1 MKRYSVTLIGMGP
14 RGLSVFERLAAHARA
29 SLCPIDLILIE
40 PGPCGPG
47 VHAAR
52 QPQHLVM
59 DTPAGQVTVF
69 PVAGTLDPAPA
80 CVTPT
85 LAEWAR
91 AQGLRRYGAEVHRAG
106 EGGAAIGDDDYL
118 PRQLLGRY
126 LAWAYGAIAASL
138 PPTVRLE
145 HLRHRAVD
153 MVRQPD
159 GGFVVELDSGFC
171 VASDFVF
178 LATGPSCRQLT
189 DEEAQLRKFAQDHS
203 RCNSRLRYLRH
214 VYPLE
219 QLGAISQQAEVAIG
233 GMGAVA
239 HDVLA
244 ELTVGR
250 GGRFEQVGE
259 QLRYVASSQEPR
271 MTLFSRTG
279 LAPCARA
286 CATPAPVTFHFFT
299 AEALRDLRAR
309 ARRERGDSQ
318 LDFERQ
324 LLPLLLQDMA
334 YAFRC
339 NQDGQAPDPVWYRP
353 GVEERRAID
362 ALLFPLRGKAFAGA
376 PEGAGEFSAFAE
388 RLLRDDIAQAQQA
401 AATGILS
408 PLQAAASLLRAAAPL
423 LRECVEHGG
432 LQSASHR
439 AFLDVF
445 GPALARAGAGAP
457 SASGS
462 SWPR

>member
-286 CATPAPVTFHFFT
+286 CA
-299 AEALRDLRAR
+299 
-309 ARRERGDSQ
+309 RRRRSPSI
-318 LDFERQ
+318 F
-324 LLPLLLQDMA
+324 LPLKR
-334 YAFRC
+334 YATCAPARGASAATASWTSNASFCRC
-339 NQDGQAPDPVWYRP
+339 CCRTWRMRFAAIRTGRRPTRSGIVRAWRSAAPSTRCCSPCAAR
-353 GVEERRAID
+353 
-362 ALLFPLRGKAFAGA
+362 PLRGRPRARVN
-376 PEGAGEFSAFAE
+376 SARSPNACC
-388 RLLRDDIAQAQQA
+388 
-401 AATGILS
+401 ATIS
-408 PLQAAASLLRAAAPL
+408 RRRSRPPPPAS
-423 LRECVEHGG
+423 
-432 LQSASHR
+432 
-439 AFLDVF
+439 
-445 GPALARAGAGAP
+445 
-457 SASGS
+457 
-462 SWPR
+462 